1 MLQRKLSN
9 ATNSNNS
16 LYSNNYAHYSTK
28 PWHQWSMVLD
38 LVDGVVPIVL
48 VDAKAS
54 PLAKPGLLCT
64 HPLSDT
70 DLSSH
75 LKTCQE
81 FL

>member
-1 MLQRKLSN
+1 MSWL
-9 ATNSNNS
+9 
-16 LYSNNYAHYSTK
+16 
-28 PWHQWSMVLD
+28 
-38 LVDGVVPIVL
+38 PIVL

-81 FL
+81 LLLC